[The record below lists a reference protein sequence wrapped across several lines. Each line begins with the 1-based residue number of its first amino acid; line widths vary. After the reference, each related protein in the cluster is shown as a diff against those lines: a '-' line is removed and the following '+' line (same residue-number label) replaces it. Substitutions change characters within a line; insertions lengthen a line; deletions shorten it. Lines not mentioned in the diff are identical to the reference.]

1 MDKQFIQQIEQASR
15 AAWRA
20 LEEQEIANW
29 ILRFAKGY
37 TKRANSVNILYDSD
51 VNVEPMIDAC
61 EKAYTARGLPPI
73 FRITP
78 LAPPELDHALAR
90 RDYQL
95 IEPSRVLVLDLENW
109 LTQPTTNAQNLDLDA
124 WIRAFCQLTQ
134 SAVEKHQTHRE
145 ILLAN
150 PAPKFLAVIEN
161 AGQPVACG
169 LGVLTDNYFGIFDV
183 ITDAHQRNQGRG
195 RALMSN
201 LLHWAR
207 DHGATRAY
215 LQVTSANAPARYL
228 YAKIGFADAYE
239 YWYRIPAPSGAE

>member
-20 LEEQEIANW
+20 LEEEHIANW
-29 ILRFAKGY
+29 ILRFANGY
-37 TKRANSVNILYDSD
+37 TKRANSVNVIDDCSA
-51 VNVEPMIDAC
+51 NIEQTIDAC
-61 EKAYTARGLPPI
+61 EKAYAARGLPPI

-90 RDYQL
+90 RDYQQ
-95 IEPSRVLVLDLENW
+95 IEPSRVLVLDLENR
-109 LTQPTTNAQNLDLDA
+109 LTQPATNARNLDLDA
-124 WIRAFCQLTQ
+124 WIRAYCQLTQ
-134 SAVEKHQTHRE
+134 SSIEKHQTHRE
-145 ILLAN
+145 ILRAN
-150 PAPKFLAVIEN
+150 PAPKFLAVIEH

-169 LGVLTDNYFGIFDV
+169 LGVLTDDYFGIFDV
-183 ITDAHQRNQGRG
+183 VTDAQQRNRGYG

-207 DHGATRAY
+207 DRGATRAY
-215 LQVTSANAPARYL
+215 LQVTSANAPARHL
-228 YAKIGFADAYE
+228 YAKLGFADAYE